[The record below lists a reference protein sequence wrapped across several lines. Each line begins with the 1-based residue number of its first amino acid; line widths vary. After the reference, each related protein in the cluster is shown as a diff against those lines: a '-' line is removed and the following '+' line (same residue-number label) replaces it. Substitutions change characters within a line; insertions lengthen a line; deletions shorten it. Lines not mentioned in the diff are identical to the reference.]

1 MNKSGVNKPGVYM
14 PVPKG
19 FAEEALGM
27 SLKQACRH
35 WKVGETL
42 MRRWR
47 KESGLARFNP
57 NAFRIMPSDFMERAP
72 DMSLKAMC
80 RHWNCGKVVARRW
93 CKEAGIVIRTTL
105 TPEQLQEL
113 TDTMTQEAAA
123 EEVGVTV
130 VTFRKMQRA
139 AGIAI
144 PKSRVEAR
152 RAVALRNRRELF
164 KKVVT
169 APVRNAAAVY
179 AAEWIQKYKKP
190 NEPIWHCRA
199 DGTADFTGSYFRFR
213 GRVWDANALVEK
225 ARDMGWT
232 YPSCGSL
239 LAA

>member
-1 MNKSGVNKPGVYM
+1 MNKPGVYM
-14 PVPKG
+14 PTPEG
-19 FAEEALGM
+19 FAEEAEGM
-27 SLKQACRH
+27 SMKEACRH

-57 NAFRIMPSDFMERAP
+57 NAFRVMPSDFMKRAP
-72 DMSLKAMC
+72 GMSLKAMC
-80 RHWNCGKVVARRW
+80 RHWKCGKAVARRW

-105 TPEQLQEL
+105 TPEQIQHL

-123 EEVGVTV
+123 EEVGVTA
-130 VTFRKMQRA
+130 VTFRKMQRE

-152 RAVALRNRRELF
+152 RAVMLRNRREPV
-164 KKVVT
+164 KKVAVPS
-169 APVRNAAAVY
+169 AIRNASAEY
-179 AAEWIQKYKKP
+179 AKDWIQGQRRP
-190 NEPIWHCRA
+190 SEPIWRCRE
-199 DGTADFTGSYFRFR
+199 DGTCDFNGSYYKFR
-213 GRVWDANALVEK
+213 GRVWDAAALVEK

-232 YPSCGSL
+232 YPSCGNL